1 MTLLDKILHPHGHK
15 EEPQPETAPQ
25 EESVDTK
32 ASGDLPPPPQVH
44 IPSTEPVLTDPPAE
58 PRSPPNPVPQGQDPP
73 HLTNTDRMRYPP
85 PPMNQQIAFGNAGLL
100 AGGVVGPMDGAGI
113 GGGMMEGQVLGTM
126 VGQRVHQAQN
136 HAYWRERAMAFEA
149 GDKTAVAAPPGPR
162 TERAERREERRR
174 ERWEQRAGM

>member
-1 MTLLDKILHPHGHK
+1 
-15 EEPQPETAPQ
+15 
-25 EESVDTK
+25 
-32 ASGDLPPPPQVH
+32 
-44 IPSTEPVLTDPPAE
+44 
-58 PRSPPNPVPQGQDPP
+58 
-73 HLTNTDRMRYPP
+73 
-85 PPMNQQIAFGNAGLL
+85 
-100 AGGVVGPMDGAGI
+100 MDGAGI

-149 GDKTAVAAPPGPR
+149 GDKTAVAAPPGRR